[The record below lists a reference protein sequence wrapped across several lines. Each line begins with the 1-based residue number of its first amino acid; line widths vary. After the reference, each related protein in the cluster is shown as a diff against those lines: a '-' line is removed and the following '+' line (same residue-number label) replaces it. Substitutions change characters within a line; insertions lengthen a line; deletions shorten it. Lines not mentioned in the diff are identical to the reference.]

1 MKGIL
6 SKEEYFS
13 FKARYEGKIAEIT
26 AEVEH
31 LETGL
36 RTVEARRKQYQAL
49 AADAKSLRKN
59 KKLTAA
65 LLDRLVERVAVS
77 HDRTLTVQFKFN
89 NEFAKHREVLEKC
102 EAM

>member
-1 MKGIL
+1 MRANLRRQRGT
-6 SKEEYFS
+6 
-13 FKARYEGKIAEIT
+13 IAEIT

-65 LLDRLVERVAVS
+65 LLDRLVERVVVF
-77 HDRTLTVQFKFN
+77 HDRTLAVQFKFN

-102 EAM
+102 KAM